1 MCRYTYLLHLQ
12 VSGIREMAGSQAGS
26 IFDDS
31 RSVGEQSEPDR
42 NLSIEL
48 ISTPQQDQLNNI
60 TGMESPLRE
69 FSPSQ
74 SDHSGLSYDGHGDL
88 ASVELASYEDQQIVE
103 TSNPLHIHHEI
114 NGQLPF
120 DTTRGTQRSMN
131 AHAAVDFSSIDEDHH
146 GLWTPPFPNTTFIGA
161 DGMVAGAPQ
170 LFLPVHQRDSHSLVH
185 HLSPTTLNQVITS
198 IESDDDDDGESFGA
212 QSSYHPSDGHSR
224 NSAEIKVQ
232 TESPQRLDNY
242 DSAIGVGYSIHPT
255 GTYLLQYQPSDSED
269 DEENDDDDEEDGE
282 YEEDDQVGQNYGYT
296 TGHQRNLRFRS
307 TKDVQKFL
315 RGQRV
320 VPVGDATFPQS
331 EAEDVQYIHTI
342 LDAMCDMS
350 KASDN
355 EKMCQ
360 MWLKMKVRYLDIEV
374 AAWTILVSSIHF

>member
-1 MCRYTYLLHLQ
+1 MCRPTYLLHLQ
-12 VSGIREMAGSQAGS
+12 VSGTREMEGSQVGS
-26 IFDDS
+26 IFEDS
-31 RSVGEQSEPDR
+31 RSVGEQSEPDP
-42 NLSIEL
+42 NLSMEL
-48 ISTPQQDQLNNI
+48 IGTPQEGQLSKI
-60 TGMESPLRE
+60 SGMGSPLRE

-74 SDHSGLSYDGHGDL
+74 SVRSRLSYNGHGDL
-88 ASVELASYEDQQIVE
+88 ASVELASYEDQHIGE

-120 DTTRGTQRSMN
+120 GTTHGMQRSTN
-131 AHAAVDFSSIDEDHH
+131 AHGAADFTSINEDEQ
-146 GLWTPPFPNTTFIGA
+146 GLWTPPFPNTIFVSS
-161 DGMVAGAPQ
+161 DGMVTGAPQ
-170 LFLPVHQRDSHSLVH
+170 LFLPVHQRDSHSFAH
-185 HLSPTTLNQVITS
+185 HLSPTAPNQVITS
-198 IESDDDDDGESFGA
+198 IESDDDSESFDA

-224 NSAEIKVQ
+224 HSAEIKTQ

-242 DSAIGVGYSIHPT
+242 DSVTGADYPIHPA

-269 DEENDDDDEEDGE
+269 DEENDLDDEEDGE

-296 TGHQRNLRFRS
+296 TGHQHDLRFRS

-320 VPVGDATFPQS
+320 VPVGDPTFPRS
-331 EAEDVQYIHTI
+331 EVEDVRYIHTI
-342 LDAMCDMS
+342 LDAMCDMT

-355 EKMCQ
+355 EKMRQ